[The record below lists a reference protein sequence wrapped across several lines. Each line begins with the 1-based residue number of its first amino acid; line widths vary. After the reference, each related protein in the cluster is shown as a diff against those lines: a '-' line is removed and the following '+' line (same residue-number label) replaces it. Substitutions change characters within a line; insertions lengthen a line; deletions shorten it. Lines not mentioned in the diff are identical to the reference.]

1 MTAKLRVA
9 ELFAG
14 VGGFRLGLEAAS
26 KGFETTFSS
35 QWEPPGSLVK
45 QFASRCYARRFG
57 TEGHF
62 NEDIELVLD
71 RVQKGLLDLGRIDV
85 VVGGFP
91 CQDYSVAKPL
101 NQSRGLTGKKG
112 VLWWQIHRLLELQ
125 ARSHG
130 LPEWVFLENVDRLL
144 KSPATQR
151 GRDFAIM
158 LASLDDL
165 GYDVEWRVI
174 NAADYGFPQRRRRV
188 FIVARRRR
196 HPIVDGTR
204 IVFQDGVLARAL
216 PLVNPA
222 VSDAFTGPHHELVG
236 DLARLTREF
245 NRGVVRFEFKSAG
258 FVSERRVW
266 TYGPK
271 PVLAKKVVTLGDVLV
286 EEHNVPSEFF
296 VTPESLAKWRYA
308 KGAKHEPRVRRDG
321 GRYFYTEGALPFP
334 DPVDR
339 PSRTVL
345 TSEGGTAPSRSKH
358 IVATSD
364 DRFRRLIP
372 VELERLNGFPDD
384 WTSVKMTD
392 NQRAFCMGN
401 ALVIG
406 VIERIGRVIAKDSG
420 LRTRKASVAK
430 ARKARSR
437 SKRGRG

>member
-35 QWEPPGSLVK
+35 QWEPPGSPAK
-45 QFASRCYARRFG
+45 QFASRCYTSHFG
-57 TEGHF
+57 TDGHF

-71 RVQKGLLDLGRIDV
+71 RVETGVLDLGRIDV

-112 VLWWQIHRLLELQ
+112 VLWWQIHRLLQIQ
-125 ARSHG
+125 ARRHG
-130 LPEWVFLENVDRLL
+130 LPECVFLENVDRLL

-196 HPIVDGTR
+196 HPTVDGTR
-204 IVFQDGVLARAL
+204 IVLKDGVLARAF
-216 PLVNPA
+216 PVTNPA
-222 VSDAFTGPHHELVG
+222 ASDAFTGPHHELRG
-236 DLARLTREF
+236 DLPEITRHF
-245 NRGVVRFEFKSAG
+245 NRGVVRFDFLSAG
-258 FVSERRVW
+258 LMSERRIW

-271 PVLAKKVVTLGDVLV
+271 PLRSKKVVTLGDVLV
-286 EEHNVPSEFF
+286 EEHKVPSEFF
-296 VTPESLAKWRYA
+296 VTPDSLAKWRYA
-308 KGAKHEPRVRRDG
+308 KGAKHEPRVHRDG

-334 DPVDR
+334 DPIDR
-339 PSRTVL
+339 PSRTIL

-364 DRFRRLIP
+364 GRFRRLIP

-384 WTSVKMTD
+384 RTSGLMTD

-401 ALVIG
+401 ALVVG
-406 VIERIGRVIAKDSG
+406 VIERVGRIIAKDSG
-420 LRTRKASVAK
+420 LRTRRTTAATVKKVH
-430 ARKARSR
+430 ARKAR
-437 SKRGRG
+437 GRG